1 MKAHN
6 TNRPPRTDQNTK
18 ENIWDGRGKL
28 DNEGTDL
35 PQGCGQQLDLD
46 HLTMIHRE
54 SDDLGVSSTIG
65 RVTLFTNFCIFVTAM
80 INNIGHYLTY

>member
-35 PQGCGQQLDLD
+35 PQGCGQRDLD

-65 RVTLFTNFCIFVTAM
+65 RTSEQCHTLHKYFVSDFAF
-80 INNIGHYLTY
+80 L